1 MIAAIVA
8 HDWQRFAQ
16 LFADDFRMSDRRR
29 VVQLELDRDQ
39 YVAFTREVATWGTG
53 RAESELL
60 ATRGERLALNRL
72 VYEFSGA
79 DVGPSEIAFLILTEV
94 DDRGRIVAYVRW
106 DVEDLDAA
114 YAELDAR
121 YEAGEGAA
129 SELSWAV
136 RRAVVVQRGVLQ
148 AVTSRDWDTVVA
160 LCAPTFAE
168 HDHRHVAVLGTTRG
182 GEAWAGA
189 SARWSISRPTR
200 STARSTFAS
209 VRAAASR

>member
-1 MIAAIVA
+1 MPRFDLYDIDQIDEARARFAEPPAPAPSAEPFANAASATAAPVIAAIVA
-8 HDWQRFAQ
+8 HDWQRFAA

-39 YVAFTREVATWGTG
+39 YVAFTREVGNWGTG

-60 ATRGERLALNRL
+60 ATRGERLALQRL

-94 DDRGRIVAYVRW
+94 DARGRIVAYVRW

-114 YAELDAR
+114 YAERDAR

-129 SELSWAV
+129 SELSWAL
-136 RRAVVVQRGVLQ
+136 RRACR
-148 AVTSRDWDTVVA
+148 
-160 LCAPTFAE
+160 
-168 HDHRHVAVLGTTRG
+168 
-182 GEAWAGA
+182 
-189 SARWSISRPTR
+189 
-200 STARSTFAS
+200 TARRSS
-209 VRAAASR
+209 GRHQRAIGIL